1 MDSMVPCGDDCPV
14 NSKKPLNLFALSLYP
29 PRYEMILPQ
38 GCVIIILKSS
48 NCHVFIISFFL
59 KNYYCIYYVPSKL
72 TFLSN

>member
-38 GCVIIILKSS
+38 GCVSNSIRNNYNKIIITAMYLL
-48 NCHVFIISFFL
+48 FPFF
-59 KNYYCIYYVPSKL
+59 
-72 TFLSN
+72 